1 MYRISS
7 NLKQKD
13 FLTKMFLVVK
23 LLEILEV
30 KIKVTI
36 NWNCRIYEKH
46 KTKRFI
52 GKKNQKRDTN
62 ESLNILHACTEIV
75 LDFFKS
81 EIFR

>member
-36 NWNCRIYEKH
+36 N
-46 KTKRFI
+46 
-52 GKKNQKRDTN
+52 
-62 ESLNILHACTEIV
+62 
-75 LDFFKS
+75 
-81 EIFR
+81 

>member
-23 LLEILEV
+23 LLEILQV

-36 NWNCRIYEKH
+36 N
-46 KTKRFI
+46 
-52 GKKNQKRDTN
+52 
-62 ESLNILHACTEIV
+62 
-75 LDFFKS
+75 
-81 EIFR
+81 